1 MTAIF
6 VDTNVLV
13 YALDAGKHS
22 KHERAAAWMD
32 AIWASRRGR
41 LSFQVLQEFYV
52 TVTQKLK
59 PGLDRDRARAEVR
72 DLMVWRPLAIAPPV
86 LEGAWVV
93 QDRFSVSWWDALIV
107 SAAQVSGC
115 QYLLTEDLQDG
126 QDLDGTL
133 VVNPFTQ
140 SPEMILEH

>member
-13 YALDAGKHS
+13 YAIDAGKRS
-22 KHERAAAWMD
+22 KQARAAAWMD
-32 AIWASRRGR
+32 AMWVSRRGR

-52 TVTQKLK
+52 TVTQKLT

-72 DLMVWRPLAIAPPV
+72 NLLVWRPLAIAPAV

-93 QDRFSVSWWDALIV
+93 QERFSVSWWDSLIV

-115 QYLLTEDLQDG
+115 QFLLTEDLQDG
-126 QDLDGTL
+126 QDLDGTQ
-133 VVNPFTQ
+133 VVNPFTNP
-140 SPEMILEH
+140 PETILEQ

>member
-13 YALDAGKHS
+13 YSLDVGKPG

-32 AIWASRRGR
+32 AMWVSRRGR

-52 TVTQKLK
+52 TVTEKLA

-72 DLMVWRPLAIAPPV
+72 DLMAWRPLAIAPPV

-93 QDRFSVSWWDALIV
+93 QDRFSISWWDALIV

-115 QYLLTEDLQDG
+115 RFLLTEDLQDG
-126 QDLDGTL
+126 QDLDGTQI
-133 VVNPFTQ
+133 VNPFTHP
-140 SPEMILEH
+140 PETLLEQ

>member
-13 YALDAGKHS
+13 YALDAGRRD
-22 KHERAAAWMD
+22 KHERAVAWMD

-52 TVTQKLK
+52 TVTQKLV
-59 PGLDRDRARAEVR
+59 PGLNRDRARAEVR
-72 DLMVWRPLAIAPPV
+72 DLMVWRPLAIAPAV
-86 LEGAWVV
+86 LAGAWLV

-115 QYLLTEDLQDG
+115 QFLLTEHLQDG
-126 QDLDGTL
+126 RDLDGTH
-133 VVNPFTQ
+133 VVNPFTHP
-140 SPEMILEH
+140 PETLLE